1 MEIIRP
7 GTNIDFIGKRYIAY
21 VLSGLILTIIIVLL
35 IWKGP
40 NFGVDFT
47 GGLLIQVRL
56 DQQRTPDEI
65 RKALQPVQLEDSIIQ
80 EFSEGGRLE
89 YLIHTTK
96 TDIDM
101 QGLHEKLEQALAIEF
116 GKNVEIRRVEM
127 VGPKVG
133 KDLRQKALFAI
144 YYTLL
149 LLAIYISG
157 RFEAKWLMSVV
168 MAGSLALV
176 VVIASG
182 FGVSITWLIV
192 IATIVTLGLC
202 CLLKLKYAFGA
213 IVALIHDVMIT
224 VGAFVLTDREFSL
237 SVVAAI
243 LTIIGFSLNDTI
255 VIYDRIRENL
265 KRVKKKSFAE
275 IINISVNETLSRTIL
290 TSGTVFLVLVSLYF
304 LGGSV
309 INDFA
314 FAMLVGVI
322 TGTYSTVY
330 VASPVILIWEDVTVK
345 SSKGKT

>member
-21 VLSGLILTIIIVLL
+21 VLSGLILLVTVVLL
-35 IWKGP
+35 IWRGP

-56 DQQRTPDEI
+56 DQKRTPDEI
-65 RKALQPVQLEDSIIQ
+65 RKAIQPVQLEDSIIQ
-80 EFSEGGRLE
+80 EFSEGGQLE

-96 TDIDM
+96 TDVDL
-101 QGLHEKLEQALAIEF
+101 QGLREKLEQALALEF

-168 MAGSLALV
+168 MAGALALV

-213 IVALIHDVMIT
+213 IIALIHDVMVT

-265 KRVKKKSFAE
+265 RRVKKKSFSE

-322 TGTYSTVY
+322 SGTYSTVY
-330 VASPVILIWEDVTVK
+330 VASPIILIWEDAPVK
-345 SSKGKT
+345 NSKGKG

>member
-21 VLSGLILTIIIVLL
+21 VLSGLILGVTIVML
-35 IWKGP
+35 IWRGP

-47 GGLLIQVRL
+47 GGVLVQVKL
-56 DQQRTPDEI
+56 DQKRTPDEI

-80 EFSEGGRLE
+80 EFSEGGQEE

-96 TDIDM
+96 TDIEL
-101 QGLHEKLEQALAIEF
+101 QGLHDKLEQSLMLEF
-116 GKNVEIRRVEM
+116 GKNVEIRRIEM

-157 RFEAKWLMSVV
+157 RFEAKWLMSII
-168 MAGSLALV
+168 MAGALVLV

-182 FGVSITWLIV
+182 FNVSVIWLIV
-192 IATIVTLGLC
+192 IAMIVTLGLC
-202 CLLKLKYAFGA
+202 CVLKLKYAFGA
-213 IVALIHDVMIT
+213 IIALLHDVMVT
-224 VGAFVLTDREFSL
+224 VGAFVITDREFSL

-255 VIYDRIRENL
+255 VIYDRIRENIRRL
-265 KRVKKKSFAE
+265 RKKSFSE

-290 TSGTVFLVLVSLYF
+290 TSGTVFFVLVALYF
-304 LGGSV
+304 LGGKV

-322 TGTYSTVY
+322 SGTYSTVY
-330 VASPVILIWEDVTVK
+330 VASPIILVLEDTPVK
-345 SSKGKT
+345 DSRDRA

>member
-21 VLSGLILTIIIVLL
+21 VLSGLILAVTIVML
-35 IWKGP
+35 IWRGL

-47 GGLLIQVRL
+47 GGLLIQVKF
-56 DQQRTPDEI
+56 DQKRTPDEI
-65 RKALQPVQLEDSIIQ
+65 RKALQPVQLEGSIIQ
-80 EFSEGGRLE
+80 EYGEGDQVE

-96 TDIDM
+96 TDIDL
-101 QGLHEKLEQALAIEF
+101 QVLREKLEQALTIEF

-157 RFEAKWLMSVV
+157 RFEAKWLMSVI
-168 MAGSLALV
+168 MAGALAMV

-182 FGVSITWLIV
+182 FGVSVIGLIV
-192 IATIVTLGLC
+192 IALIVTLGLC
-202 CLLKLKYAFGA
+202 CFLKLKYAFGA
-213 IVALIHDVMIT
+213 IVSLIHDVMIT

-243 LTIIGFSLNDTI
+243 LTIVGYSMNDNI
-255 VIYDRIRENL
+255 IIYDRIRENL
-265 KRVKKKSFAE
+265 RRVKKKSFAE
-275 IINISVNETLSRTIL
+275 IINISVNETLSRTVL
-290 TSGTVFLVLVSLYF
+290 TVGTVLIVLVALYF

-322 TGTYSTVY
+322 SGTFSTVY
-330 VASPVILIWEDVTVK
+330 VASSIILIFEDAPVT
-345 SSKGKT
+345 SSKGKV

>member
-21 VLSGLILTIIIVLL
+21 VLSGLILVVTIVML
-35 IWKGP
+35 IWRGL

-47 GGLLIQVRL
+47 GGLLIQVKF
-56 DQQRTPDEI
+56 DQKRTPDEI
-65 RKALQPVQLEDSIIQ
+65 RKALQPVQLENSIIQ
-80 EFSEGGRLE
+80 EYGEGDQVE

-96 TDIDM
+96 TDIDL
-101 QGLHEKLEQALAIEF
+101 QGLREKLEQALTLEF

-168 MAGSLALV
+168 MAGALAFV

-182 FGVSITWLIV
+182 FGVSITGLIV
-192 IATIVTLGLC
+192 IALIVTLGLC
-202 CLLKLKYAFGA
+202 CFLKLKYAFGA
-213 IVALIHDVMIT
+213 IVSLIHDVMIT

-243 LTIIGFSLNDTI
+243 LTIIGYSMNDNI
-255 VIYDRIRENL
+255 IIYDRIRENL
-265 KRVKKKSFAE
+265 RRVKKKSFAE
-275 IINISVNETLSRTIL
+275 IINISVNETLSRTVL
-290 TSGTVFLVLVSLYF
+290 TVGTVLIVLVALYF

-322 TGTYSTVY
+322 SGTFSTVY
-330 VASPVILIWEDVTVK
+330 VASSIILIFEDAPVK
-345 SSKGKT
+345 NSKEKS